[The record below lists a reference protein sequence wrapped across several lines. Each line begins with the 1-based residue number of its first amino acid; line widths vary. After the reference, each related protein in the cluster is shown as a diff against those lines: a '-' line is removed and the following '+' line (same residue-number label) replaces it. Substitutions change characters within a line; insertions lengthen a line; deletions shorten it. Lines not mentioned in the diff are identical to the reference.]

1 MKEGNNLSLSFD
13 FICELSFNEV
23 LDIRNSSAVTY
34 MREKEFNV
42 SIRIILKYET
52 RLVFSMTNA
61 LKLFF

>member
-34 MREKEFNV
+34 MREKDINV
-42 SIRIILKYET
+42 SIA
-52 RLVFSMTNA
+52 VFWNMKPACVLDDKHT
-61 LKLFF
+61 